1 MRRTIVLTAAVA
13 ALSVLGLTGLRGP
26 ADASVASATKTQA
39 ATCALTNYTLTGSF
53 NRLGGTATFTL
64 DGSGSCVGAPG
75 VPNGVNL
82 TLTFTSV
89 GSWSCDAGV
98 ATGSG
103 SFQATNDVSQ
113 QVGASLVNVGGE
125 YVVEMHGVV
134 GAAAG
139 QITTLPIA
147 CDLGTTQ
154 TTIGGTGALTFV
166 T

>member
-1 MRRTIVLTAAVA
+1 MRRTIVLTAAAA
-13 ALSVLGLTGLRGP
+13 ALSVLGLTAVRAP
-26 ADASVASATKTQA
+26 ADATVAQATKTQA
-39 ATCALTNYTLTGSF
+39 ATCALTSYTLTGSF

-64 DGSGSCVGAPG
+64 DGSGSCIGAP
-75 VPNGVNL
+75 GVNL

-113 QVGASLVNVGGE
+113 LVGASLVNVGGE
-125 YVVEMHGVV
+125 YVVEMHGLV

-147 CDLGTTQ
+147 CNLGTTQ

>member
-13 ALSVLGLTGLRGP
+13 ALSALALTGLRAP
-26 ADASVASATKTQA
+26 ADASPASTTKTQA

-53 NRLGGTATFTL
+53 NRLGGTATFNL
-64 DGSGSCVGAPG
+64 DATGSCIGAPG
-75 VPNGVNL
+75 VFV

-113 QVGASLVNVGGE
+113 GVGASLVNVGGE

-147 CDLGTTQ
+147 CDLGTTE
-154 TTIGGTGALTFV
+154 TTIAGTGDLTFA